1 LTVNE
6 NNGIM
11 LAMNPQHP
19 QQPDPAL
26 VAFWDDLTEH
36 LRTVLPPPLGKTPEE
51 LAHSQTALVML
62 VRRLAPVDDAEAE
75 LASQYITTSVEAAYG
90 LHYAGN
96 YPRGSQLAMTL
107 ITQSAR
113 LRHKAQPIKSQLLT
127 AQDERR
133 RREATNV
140 TAPSTFRWPDG
151 SPGSDAD
158 ITAETAVAPALPARP
173 PAPPEAARPE
183 VTRPVQP
190 RPTLR
195 LIQGGLPD

>member
-1 LTVNE
+1 
-6 NNGIM
+6 M
-11 LAMNPQHP
+11 SPQHP

-26 VAFWDDLTEH
+26 AAFWDGLTEH
-36 LRTVLPPPLGKTPEE
+36 LRTTLPPPLGKMPEE
-51 LAHSQTALVML
+51 LAHSQPPSSCWSGVWPRSMTP
-62 VRRLAPVDDAEAE
+62 RPNWHPR
-75 LASQYITTSVEAAYG
+75 YITTSVEAAYG

-140 TAPSTFRWPDG
+140 TALSTFRRPDG

-190 RPTLR
+190 RPALR
-195 LIQGGLPD
+195 LIQGGLTD